1 MPKIALSQQLVKSTT
16 CPLGKAKW
24 DLFDSNCK
32 GLMLETRSTG
42 GKTFYLR
49 YQDARGK
56 TRQLKLADERD
67 ISYVQAKQLAER
79 HRNSIAMGLDPSDE
93 KQSLKQ
99 APTVAQFIHQSY
111 LPFVQGYKRSWKCD
125 LSLLKNHVEPVWG
138 KKYLDQ
144 VTKADVVALFAGHRK
159 TYTPGSCNRLLILIR
174 FMFTLALRWETPGLK
189 SNPAKDHPLFK
200 EQNQRERFLSEP
212 DAQALFAAIKQSTN
226 PMLQHIIPMLILTGA
241 RKREVLDARWEDI
254 DFEHKSWRIHTT
266 KSGQPR
272 YVPLSAG
279 AIAVLDALPRDGE
292 WIFANEDTGKPYA
305 SIYASWHTARTRA
318 GLADVRVHDL
328 RHSFASFL
336 VNAGRSIYEVQRLLG
351 HANIRTTQRYAHL
364 SKDTLLDATNAVN
377 SAVGHVFRPTL
388 YSPQSAGLLPMAQ

>member
-49 YQDARGK
+49 YQDTRGK

-67 ISYVQAKQLAER
+67 ISYIQAKQLADK
-79 HRNSIAMGLDPSDE
+79 HRNSIAMGLDPSEE

-99 APTVAQFIHQSY
+99 APTVAQFILQSY
-111 LPFVQGYKRSWKCD
+111 MPFVQGYKRSWKCD

-159 TYTPGSCNRLLILIR
+159 KYTPGSCNRLLILIR
-174 FMFTLALRWETPGLK
+174 YMFTLALRWETPGLK
-189 SNPAKDHPLFK
+189 TNPAKDHPLLK

-212 DAQALFAAIKQSTN
+212 DAQALFAAIKQSIN

-272 YVPLSAG
+272 HVPLSDG
-279 AIAVLDALPRDGE
+279 AIAVLEALPRDSE

-351 HANIRTTQRYAHL
+351 HAHIRTTQRYAHL

-377 SAVGHVFRPTL
+377 SAVGHVFMPVLPT
-388 YSPQSAGLLPMAQ
+388 SPAVQVQLAQ

>member
-67 ISYVQAKQLAER
+67 ISYVQAKQLAEK

-111 LPFVQGYKRSWKCD
+111 MPFVQGYKRSWKCD

-189 SNPAKDHPLFK
+189 LNPAKDHPLLK

-212 DAQALFAAIKQSTN
+212 DAQALFAAIKQSVN

-279 AIAVLDALPRDGE
+279 AIAVLDALPRDSE

-318 GLADVRVHDL
+318 GLADVRLHDL

-351 HANIRTTQRYAHL
+351 HAHIRTTQRYAHL

-377 SAVGHVFRPTL
+377 SAVGHVFMPVVSSSPTTG
-388 YSPQSAGLLPMAQ
+388 GLLMAG

>member
-1 MPKIALSQQLVKSTT
+1 MAQVLLTKTCVEKVICPPGASKLVVFD
-16 CPLGKAKW
+16 LGCRGVV
-24 DLFDSNCK
+24 LEVRPT
-32 GLMLETRSTG
+32 GLKVYG
-42 GKTFYLR
+42 LR
-49 YQDARGK
+49 YV
-56 TRQLKLADERD
+56 DERKKQRQIKLGDSRDLTLDQARKQANKIRTRLALGED
-67 ISYVQAKQLAER
+67 IKQTAEDLR
-79 HRNSIAMGLDPSDE
+79 
-93 KQSLKQ
+93 Q

-144 VTKADVVALFAGHRK
+144 VTKADVVALLAGHRK
-159 TYTPGSCNRLLILIR
+159 TYTPGTCNRLLILIR

-200 EQNQRERFLSEP
+200 EQNHRERFLSEL
-212 DAQALFAAIKQSTN
+212 DAQALFAAIKTSRN
-226 PMLQHIIPMLILTGA
+226 PVLQHIIPMLILTGA

-254 DFEHKSWRIHTT
+254 DLDHNSWRIHTT

-272 YVPLSAG
+272 YVPLSDG
-279 AIAVLDALPRDGE
+279 AIALLAVMPRKSE
-292 WIFANEDTGKPYA
+292 WIFVNENSGKPFA
-305 SIYASWHTARTRA
+305 SIYASWHAARTLA

-377 SAVGHVFRPTL
+377 TAVGHVFMPAMSANPTG
-388 YSPQSAGLLPMAQ
+388 QVLLAVS

>member
-67 ISYVQAKQLAER
+67 ISYVQAKQLAEK

-189 SNPAKDHPLFK
+189 TNPAKDHPLLK

-279 AIAVLDALPRDGE
+279 AIAVLDGLPRNGE

-351 HANIRTTQRYAHL
+351 HAHIRTTQRYAHL

-377 SAVGHVFRPTL
+377 SAVGHVFMPVLPAQSTL
-388 YSPQSAGLLPMAQ
+388 QIGQ

>member
-1 MPKIALSQQLVKSTT
+1 MPIVSLNQSIVKTAI
-16 CPLGKAKW
+16 CPCSKRKV
-24 DLFDSNCK
+24 DYFDSNTK
-32 GLMLETRSTG
+32 GLMLEVRLTG
-42 GKTFYLR
+42 GKTYYLR
-49 YQDARGK
+49 YRDHRGDTK
-56 TRQLKLADERD
+56 QFRLGDERD
-67 ISYVQAKQLAER
+67 ISLAQAKQLADK
-79 HRNSIAMGLDPSDE
+79 HRNSIAMGLDPNEE

-99 APTVAQFIHQSY
+99 APSVTQFIHQSY
-111 LPFVQGYKRSWKCD
+111 MPFVQGYKRSWKCD

-144 VTKADVVALFAGHRK
+144 VTKADVVTLFAGHRK
-159 TYTPGSCNRLLILIR
+159 KYTPGSCNRLLILIR

-272 YVPLSAG
+272 HVPLSDG
-279 AIAVLDALPRDGE
+279 AIGVLDAIPRNGE

-351 HANIRTTQRYAHL
+351 HAHIRTTQRYAHL

-377 SAVGHVFRPTL
+377 SAVGHVFMPVAATPL
-388 YSPQSAGLLPMAQ
+388 MPMIRIS

>member
-1 MPKIALSQQLVKSTT
+1 MPKIALSQQLVKSAK
-16 CPLGKAKW
+16 CPIGKAKW

-49 YQDARGK
+49 YQDARGR

-67 ISYVQAKQLAER
+67 ISYAQAKQLADKQ
-79 HRNSIAMGLDPSDE
+79 RNNIAMGIDPSAD
-93 KQSLKQ
+93 KQSLKE
-99 APTVAQFIHQSY
+99 APTVAQFIQHSY
-111 LPFVQGYKRSWKCD
+111 MPFVQGYKRSWKCD
-125 LSLLKNHVEPVWG
+125 RSLLKNHVEPVWG

-144 VTKADVVALFAGHRK
+144 VTKADVVTLFAAHRK
-159 TYTPGSCNRLLILIR
+159 KYTPGSCNRLLILIR
-174 FMFTLALRWETPGLK
+174 FMFSLALRWETPGLK
-189 SNPAKDHPLFK
+189 SNPARDHPLLK
-200 EQNQRERFLSEP
+200 EQNQRERFLIESE
-212 DAQALFAAIKQSTN
+212 AQALFTAIKQSSN
-226 PMLQHIIPMLILTGA
+226 SMLQHIIPMLILTGA

-254 DFEHKSWRIHTT
+254 DFERRSWRIHTT

-272 YVPLSAG
+272 HVPLSDG
-279 AIAVLDALPRDGE
+279 AIAVLDAMPRNSE

-305 SIYASWHTARTRA
+305 SIFASWNTARKRA

-377 SAVGHVFRPTL
+377 SAVGHVFIPVMPTSHTVQVQL
-388 YSPQSAGLLPMAQ
+388 VQ